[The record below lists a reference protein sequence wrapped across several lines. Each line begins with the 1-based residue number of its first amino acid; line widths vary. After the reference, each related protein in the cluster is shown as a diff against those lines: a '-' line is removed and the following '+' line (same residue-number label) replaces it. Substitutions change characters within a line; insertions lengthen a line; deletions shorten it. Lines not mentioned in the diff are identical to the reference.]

1 MAVIFTITEFTISG
15 SIHMGINAVS
25 RMHTFE
31 SRKRNYN
38 VKLSLPEIGTMIND
52 SVKHFTARL
61 SLINHLVKYVR
72 IFVV

>member
-38 VKLSLPEIGTMIND
+38 VRT
-52 SVKHFTARL
+52 SVVH
-61 SLINHLVKYVR
+61 
-72 IFVV
+72 